1 MHEYRQIFETINLG
15 LVTLDRDLKVTG
27 WNRWM
32 ELHSGINAADVM
44 GCQVCETFPDLSR
57 SSFLR
62 IVKGVLTFGN
72 YASYSQKLHKFLFP
86 MKNPHGSHG
95 QLPQMQQNCTVGPL
109 RNEQRE
115 IVGVYITV
123 QDVTDFVIYEEKLAT
138 MAKTDGLTG
147 IYNRRYLDQRL
158 QEELERSRRHG
169 NSVSILLLDIDH
181 FKKINDTY
189 GHLSGDYALRGFAAE
204 LRKNLRSI
212 DILGRYGGEEFCCIL
227 PETPLGQ
234 AHSLAERCRAQIAA
248 TPLCCIDRQLTVTAS
263 IGVAGQLPD
272 DTADSLIRR
281 ADYVLYQAKHLGR
294 NRVCCLTAP
303 REMVDA

>member
-15 LVTLDRDLKVTG
+15 LVILDRNLMVTG

-32 ELHSGINAADVM
+32 ELHSGISAADVV

-62 IVKGVLTFGN
+62 IVKGVLAFGN

-86 MKNPHGSHG
+86 MKNPHSSHG

-115 IVGVYITV
+115 IIGVYITV
-123 QDVTDFVIYEEKLAT
+123 QDVTDFVFYEEKLAT
-138 MAKTDGLTG
+138 MAKTDCLTG

-158 QEELERSRRHG
+158 QEELDRCRRHG
-169 NSVSILLLDIDH
+169 SPLSILLLDIDH

-189 GHLSGDYALRGFAAE
+189 GHLCGDYALRGIATE
-204 LRKNLRSI
+204 LRRSLRSI

-227 PETPLGQ
+227 PETPLDQ
-234 AHSLAERCRAQIAA
+234 ACKLAERCRAEISAA
-248 TPLCCIDRQLTVTAS
+248 PLCCIDQQLTVTAS
-263 IGVAGQLPD
+263 IGVAGQLSG
-272 DTADSLIRR
+272 DTMDRLIKR
-281 ADYVLYQAKHLGR
+281 ADDALYQAKHQGR
-294 NRVCCLTAP
+294 NRVCCLAPP
-303 REMVDA
+303 REMLDA

>member
-15 LVTLDRDLKVTG
+15 LVILDRDLKVTG

-32 ELHSGINAADVM
+32 ELHSGINTADVV

-72 YASYSQKLHKFLFP
+72 YASYSQKLHKFLFA

-95 QLPQMQQNCTVGPL
+95 QLPLMQQNCTVGPL

-158 QEELERSRRHG
+158 QEELDRSQRHD
-169 NSVSILLLDIDH
+169 SPLSLLLLDIDH
-181 FKKINDTY
+181 FKSINDTY
-189 GHLSGDYALRGFAAE
+189 GHLCGDYALRGIAAE
-204 LRKNLRSI
+204 LRQSLRRI

-227 PETPLGQ
+227 PETPLEQ
-234 AHSLAERCRAQIAA
+234 AHNLAERCRAQIAD
-248 TPLCCIDRQLTVTAS
+248 TPFNCFDQQLKVTAS

-272 DTADSLIRR
+272 DTVDSLIKR
-281 ADYVLYQAKHLGR
+281 ADAALYQAKYQGR
-294 NRVCCLTAP
+294 NRVCCLSTP
-303 REMVDA
+303 SEMVNA

>member
-1 MHEYRQIFETINLG
+1 MHEYRQIFETIDLG
-15 LVTLDRDLKVTG
+15 LVMLDRELKVTG

-32 ELHSGINAADVM
+32 EMHSGISTDEVV
-44 GCQVCETFPDLSR
+44 GKQVCQTFPNLTR

-62 IVKGVLTFGN
+62 IVKGVLAFGN

-86 MKNPHGSHG
+86 MNNPHGSCN

-115 IVGVYITV
+115 IIGVYITV

-158 QEELERSRRHG
+158 QEELDRCQRHG
-169 NSVSILLLDIDH
+169 NPLSLLLLDIDH
-181 FKKINDTY
+181 FKKINDTH
-189 GHLSGDYALRGFAAE
+189 GHLCGDYALRGIAAE
-204 LRKNLRSI
+204 LRQNLRRI

-227 PETPLGQ
+227 PETPLEQ
-234 AHSLAERCRAQIAA
+234 AVMLAERCRERIAA
-248 TPLCCIDRQLTVTAS
+248 TPLCCIDRTLTLSTS
-263 IGVAGQLPD
+263 IGVTGQLPD
-272 DTADSLIRR
+272 DTVDTIIKR
-281 ADYVLYQAKHLGR
+281 ADDALYQAKRMGR
-294 NRVCCLTAP
+294 NRVCCPDKPARYP
-303 REMVDA
+303 NA